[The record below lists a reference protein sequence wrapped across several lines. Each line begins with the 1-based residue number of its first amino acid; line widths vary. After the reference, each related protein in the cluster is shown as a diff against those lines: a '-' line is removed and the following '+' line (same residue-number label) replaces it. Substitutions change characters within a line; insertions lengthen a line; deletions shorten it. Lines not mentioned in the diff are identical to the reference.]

1 MGFSIFFSRALV
13 LLFFLWS
20 RVRDSNDA
28 VSVCLSFHGQF
39 VCSFVFGVFCVFG
52 RDLTSGFG

>member
-1 MGFSIFFSRALV
+1 MGFLFSSQELWFFFSS
-13 LLFFLWS
+13 WS

-39 VCSFVFGVFCVFG
+39 VCSFVFGVFCLFG
-52 RDLTSGFG
+52 RDLTRGFG